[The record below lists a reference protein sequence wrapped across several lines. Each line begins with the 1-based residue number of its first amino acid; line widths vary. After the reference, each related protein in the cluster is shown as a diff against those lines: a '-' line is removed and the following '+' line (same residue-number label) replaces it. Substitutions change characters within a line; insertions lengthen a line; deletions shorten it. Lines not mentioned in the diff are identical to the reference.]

1 MGICFAAAN
10 RSKVIDSVVFREA
23 GLAGPARSVGPAR
36 HFANAGETS
45 IIAPLLRLAVSAVNG
60 FKAK

>member
-1 MGICFAAAN
+1 MENICFTATN

-23 GLAGPARSVGPAR
+23 GPTRSHGPER